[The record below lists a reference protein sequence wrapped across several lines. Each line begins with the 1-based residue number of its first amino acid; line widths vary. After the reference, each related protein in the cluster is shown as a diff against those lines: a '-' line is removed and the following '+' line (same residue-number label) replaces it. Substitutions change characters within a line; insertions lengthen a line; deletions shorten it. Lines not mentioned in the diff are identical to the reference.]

1 MEKINTP
8 EFENLNIQQKEE
20 IVLHHK
26 RKFIKKVAVAVVAL
40 SVLIALTVFGLK
52 LRKELIQDRVRF
64 VTNPPAEAPV
74 IITPEKNPEKEK
86 EYSNTTLQISF
97 RYPIETKLTETFD
110 TGKGEGKVEVLYSK
124 DNDPEFLEGYKVTVT
139 VFSTKIRDLNQFAS
153 TRLEAMKLNCPE
165 TATYSGIKEGK
176 MGEYDSLNY
185 QIDYCNGYYRNY
197 YISFGEKFFEI
208 SRFYKGDVGF
218 RQQYEIASEEII
230 KTIILLPQ
238 RFEVSE
244 FLKAVSDKESGVSF
258 EYPSHLVNNC
268 SVPMPTDTQYRV
280 ILSMCEETQ
289 KEAGVV
295 LAVTPLDRGATFESL
310 LQTEI
315 NKMSDDFFAAKG
327 YPPNGN
333 EERYMFNGE
342 AAVKVTGYSW
352 KDADYIFVNTAGARG
367 PQMVLVGI
375 KEGSADF
382 ETTISNILN
391 SIKFRQ

>member
-8 EFENLNIQQKEE
+8 EFENLSIQQKEE

-26 RKFIKKVAVAVVAL
+26 RKFIKMVAVAVVAV

-52 LRKELIQDRVRF
+52 LRKEFIQDRVRF

-165 TATYSGIKEGK
+165 TATHSPIKEEK
-176 MGEYDSLNY
+176 MGEYGSLNF
-185 QIDYCNGYYRNY
+185 QIDYCEGYFRNY
-197 YISFGEKFFEI
+197 YTSFGEKFFEI
-208 SRFYKGDVGF
+208 SRFYKGDIGF
-218 RQQYEIASEEII
+218 RQQYEIATEEII
-230 KTIILLPQ
+230 KTITLLPQ
-238 RFEVSE
+238 RFDVSE
-244 FLKAVSDKESGVSF
+244 FLKSVSDTESRITF

-268 SVPMPTDTQYRV
+268 AVPMPTDTQYRV
-280 ILSMCEETQ
+280 ILSMCEETA
-289 KEAGVV
+289 KEAGIII
-295 LAVTPLDRGATFESL
+295 AVIPLRKEVTFESIT
-310 LQTEI
+310 QTEI
-315 NKMSDDFFAAKG
+315 DKMSDDFFAAKG
-327 YPPNGN
+327 YPVQGN
-333 EERYMFNGE
+333 IERFEFNGE
-342 AAVKVTGYSW
+342 TAVKVTGYSW
-352 KDADYIFVNTAGARG
+352 KDAYYIFVNSEGARG
-367 PQMVLVGI
+367 TDLVLIGV

-382 ETTISNILN
+382 KTTIENILN